1 MDTTPDT
8 AGPAGP
14 ARSADLAGFA
24 GKVVLIT
31 GGGGGIGSAAA
42 RRFTAQGGHVVLADI
57 DRARGEAVARETG
70 ALFVRA
76 DTAELADN
84 ERLVRAAVDRF
95 GGLDAVWLNSGVLAG
110 SAIGDG
116 FDPEAY
122 RRLLAVNV
130 DSVVYGVQAALPAL
144 RARGGGSITV
154 TASTTGLRP
163 SPDVFYAAS
172 KHAVV
177 GLVRSLAPAL
187 AGDGVTLNVLCPGA
201 VETPLIAGRLAAWR
215 AAGVAVAAPDLVV
228 DAMAVAVRDG
238 RTGQAWV
245 VAADTGITRFEFAD
259 LVVAG
264 EGRLRFADGRV
275 TSTTAGPHDGGGHDA
290 PGDAPGARPGDP
302 AAAPAAPP
310 APGR

>member
-1 MDTTPDT
+1 MDATRDQ
-8 AGPAGP
+8 AGSADAAGSTG
-14 ARSADLAGFA
+14 SADLAEPADLADFA

-42 RRFTAQGGHVVLADI
+42 RRFTARGGQVVLADI

-70 ALFVRA
+70 ALFVPA
-76 DTAELADN
+76 DTSDLADN

-95 GGLDAVWLNSGVLAG
+95 GGLDIVWLNSGVLAG
-110 SAIGDG
+110 SSIGDG
-116 FDPEAY
+116 FDGAAY
-122 RRLLAVNV
+122 RRLLAVNI
-130 DSVVYGVQAALPAL
+130 DSVVYGVQASLPAL
-144 RARGGGSITV
+144 RARGGGSVVV

-187 AGDGVTLNVLCPGA
+187 AGDGITVNVLCPGA

-264 EGRLRFADGRV
+264 EHRLRFAGGRV
-275 TSTTAGPHDGGGHDA
+275 TSTTTPPDDH
-290 PGDAPGARPGDP
+290 P
-302 AAAPAAPP
+302 AIPP
-310 APGR
+310 R